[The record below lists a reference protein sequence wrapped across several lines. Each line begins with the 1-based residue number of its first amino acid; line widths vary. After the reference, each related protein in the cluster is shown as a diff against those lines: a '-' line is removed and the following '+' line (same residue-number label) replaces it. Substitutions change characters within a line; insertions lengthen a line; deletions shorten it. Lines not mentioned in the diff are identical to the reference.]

1 MVDILCAVAK
11 ALPEIF
17 PSLTA
22 SDAKKLFWK
31 SQENCYAIIFVTHSK
46 VIHISYKFPDIVS
59 YTDRSLRYLLN
70 DEFRVQL
77 EVGRLTF

>member
-17 PSLTA
+17 PSLTT

-46 VIHISYKFPDIVS
+46 VIRISYKFPDIVS